1 MSTPAQS
8 QSAARSHAA
17 TSQRGLV
24 LSLFPGIG
32 LLDRG
37 FELEGWCVVRGP
49 DLIFGGDVRTFS
61 APAGHFA
68 GVIGGPPCQ
77 EFSKARRKLP
87 SGEGIAMLREF
98 LRIVNDARPEWWLLE
113 NVPCVPNVKLA
124 PYHVQRLDFDA
135 RECGLAQ
142 SRLRHF
148 QFGSLD
154 ASQLSPERGPVTATG
169 ESQAACMASEGRRTG
184 RRDWDSFCKL
194 QGLPKALKLPSFTV
208 AARYEAVGNGVP
220 LPMARA
226 MARAIARRVTTPGTV
241 TLCGCGCG
249 RHVRSAQSLATVA
262 CRQRASRA
270 RRFSRQAVTLL
281 DHPTN
286 ER

>member
-1 MSTPAQS
+1 MSAPAQS
-8 QSAARSHAA
+8 LQDPSRGGPSHAT
-17 TSQRGLV
+17 TSHRGLV

-49 DLIFGGDVRTFS
+49 DLIFGGDVCDFS
-61 APAGHFA
+61 PTAGHFA

-77 EFSKARRKLP
+77 DFSRARR
-87 SGEGIAMLREF
+87 GIPKTGKGVKMLREF
-98 LRIVNDARPEWWLLE
+98 LRVVDAARPEWFLLE
-113 NVPCVPNVKLA
+113 NVPCVPDVALA

-142 SRLRHF
+142 ARLRHF

-154 ASQLSPERGPVTATG
+154 GSRLSPERGPVTATG
-169 ESQAACMASEGRRTG
+169 ESQPTCMASEGRRTG
-184 RRDWDSFCKL
+184 RRDWETFCKL
-194 QGLPKALKLPSFTV
+194 QGLPMALKLPSFTV

-226 MARAIARRVTTPGTV
+226 MARAIARRVAPGTV

-249 RHVRSAQSLATVA
+249 RSLRSGQSLATVA

-270 RRFSRQAVTLL
+270 RRFSRQAVTL
-281 DHPTN
+281 
-286 ER
+286 

>member
-1 MSTPAQS
+1 MIAPAQS

-61 APAGHFA
+61 PPAGHFD

-87 SGEGIAMLREF
+87 SGKGIEMLREF
-98 LRIVNDARPEWWLLE
+98 LRIVNDARPAWWLLE

-148 QFGSLD
+148 QFGSID

-169 ESQAACMASEGRRTG
+169 ESHATCMASEGRRTG
-184 RRDWDSFCKL
+184 RRDWASFCKL

-226 MARAIARRVTTPGTV
+226 MARAIARRVTPGTV

-249 RHVRSAQSLATVA
+249 RSVRSGQSLATVA